1 MAIEHVDNKERRQ
14 SIACNAENGSHF
26 HQLSFFVTWQ
36 KWFCRASSDKFRD
49 WLPVLGPIPR
59 RLSMKFRIDPT
70 KIVRRALQGA
80 VSVAGVLVTTEAM
93 VAEMPEKKS
102 APAMPHGGGMGGMDF

>member
-14 SIACNAENGSHF
+14 RIACNAENGSHF
-26 HQLSFFVTWQ
+26 HQLSSLKWQ
-36 KWFCRASSDKFRD
+36 KWFCWASSDRSRD

-70 KIVRRALQGA
+70 KVVRRALQGA
-80 VSVAGVLVTTEAM
+80 ASVAGVLEAM
-93 VAEMPEKKS
+93 VAEIPEKKA
-102 APAMPHGGGMGGMDF
+102 APAMPGGGGMGGMDF